1 MGEHIINE
9 IIFIMKTFALCT
21 LVASLAFYTLAVPQD
36 KNVITCTICTDL
48 VTILDEN
55 LTNNAT
61 ISEIESFLDA
71 ACDILV
77 GMEQD
82 CKDFVA
88 ANLETVIDLLVM
100 NMSAPM
106 KSVALSRCAHKSFKL
121 NKDFS
126 N

>member
-1 MGEHIINE
+1 MGHTRGL
-9 IIFIMKTFALCT
+9 FGFLHFSCSSSK
-21 LVASLAFYTLAVPQD
+21 
-36 KNVITCTICTDL
+36 KNVVTCTICTDL

-61 ISEIESFLDA
+61 IGEIESVLDA

-88 ANLETVIDLLVM
+88 ANLEVVIDLLVNEYASPDVICGSLM
-100 NMSAPM
+100 LCP
-106 KSVALSRCAHKSFKL
+106 
-121 NKDFS
+121 
-126 N
+126 